1 MTNTLPSD
9 FAQMLTV
16 TRYEM
21 YKFLRGKKIYVMVGL
36 MALLIILTT
45 AIPPLMGV
53 DLPSD
58 SKAFMSNYVSW
69 VSTLIIIAVT
79 LFSAGALVSEF
90 EERTGFLL
98 FPRPVK
104 RSTLFAGK
112 YMASFLVCAA
122 LTALYYLVSSLLSL
136 YFTGSVYFET
146 LYSLGL
152 AMLFII
158 GTSGFAFLLSSVMQK
173 GSTAAILVFATLF
186 LIMPM
191 LEGIMMFVNSDPFF
205 LLSHAGISIGNVID
219 GLTTTTIPI
228 GEGMSVTTYYPRT
241 DVAAAVMSVWGV
253 VCSALALMFF
263 YRREL

>member
-1 MTNTLPSD
+1 MSNNLPSD

-21 YKFLRGKKIYVMVGL
+21 YKFLRGKKIYVMLGL

-45 AIPPLMGV
+45 AIPPLMGF

-58 SKAFMSNYVSW
+58 SKDFISGYVSW

-90 EERTGFLL
+90 EERTGFLV

-112 YMASFLVCAA
+112 YLASFLVCAA
-122 LTALYYLVSSLLSL
+122 LMVLYYLVSCILSL
-136 YFTGSVYFET
+136 VFTGSVYFET
-146 LYSLGL
+146 IYSLGL

-158 GTSGFAFLLSSVMQK
+158 GTSGFAFFLSAVMQK

-186 LIMPM
+186 LIMSM
-191 LEGIMMFVNSDPFF
+191 LEGIMMVVNSDPFF
-205 LLSHAGISIGNVID
+205 ILSHAGISISNVID
-219 GLTTTTIPI
+219 QATTTVIPI
-228 GEGMSVTTYYPRT
+228 GEGMTMTSYYPKT
-241 DVAAAVMSVWGV
+241 DVAAAVMVVWGV
-253 VCSALALMFF
+253 VCSALALVFF